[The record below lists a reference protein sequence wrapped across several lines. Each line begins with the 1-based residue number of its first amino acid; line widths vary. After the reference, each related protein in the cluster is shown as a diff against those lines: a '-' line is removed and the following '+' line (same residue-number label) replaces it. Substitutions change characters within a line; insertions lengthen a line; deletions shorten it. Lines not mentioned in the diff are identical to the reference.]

1 MTRAVARRIATRV
14 AATRAPMAR
23 AATRVARDDAA
34 TRRDDAD
41 ADADAADD
49 DDGDSPRRRRDAR
62 TTATPRRTTRRRETA
77 RTMLAIAAIATMAT
91 TWTTARDGAVPG
103 RGAARAS
110 TRRALYDARATR
122 GIATRA
128 VRSGGTGEV
137 GEASRAAV
145 EGSAVETVETVEA
158 DLDLGSAAANATT
171 ATRAEAS
178 ADLARGAVS
187 GAWRSDV
194 VPEVAYVVTWCCG
207 NSVAHL
213 TKRFDGLAATTLGLV
228 FAAKTPESA
237 CDALTDDLRAMT
249 WMCAEMPNSQARE
262 VDAMAW
268 FLRETYVGDAPKI
281 FIFAHDDRP
290 FWPSLRAFVEELRT
304 GERDGTV
311 TRVVDARA
319 RKMEKEFSVAR
330 DGKAPTDFDGDTF
343 IAYSVAREPLVG
355 TYMYTNAFALLLRTF
370 FDVVKDVEDPA
381 SELAD
386 APDRNASE
394 RPGWR
399 VSSRYLGERLDW
411 PISAIFAVTRDM
423 AKHRSQKFYEA
434 LSLLVA
440 CDGKLTSAVD
450 FEYFAALE
458 WAHTLERAWLPIVF
472 NPALRERA
480 EGVPE
485 CLLDAEARCYEVLDW
500 NAGVRDVVRYDPARH
515 ADVPWSFPQG
525 ADSRG
530 LSVATEPRDVVDKC
544 GARTWHDHPIAMGG
558 GKNLEI

>member
-34 TRRDDAD
+34 TPRDD

-49 DDGDSPRRRRDAR
+49 ADGDSPRRLAPSR

-77 RTMLAIAAIATMAT
+77 RTMLAIAAIATTAT
-91 TWTTARDGAVPG
+91 TWTTARDGAGGG

-110 TRRALYDARATR
+110 TRRALDDARATR

-145 EGSAVETVETVEA
+145 EGSAVETVETGEA

-178 ADLARGAVS
+178 ADLARGAAS

>member
-1 MTRAVARRIATRV
+1 
-14 AATRAPMAR
+14 MAR

-34 TRRDDAD
+34 TRRDDDDAD
-41 ADADAADD
+41 ADADDD

-91 TWTTARDGAVPG
+91 TWTTARDGGGRG

-110 TRRALYDARATR
+110 TRRALDDARATR

-158 DLDLGSAAANATT
+158 DLDLGAAAANATT

-515 ADVPWSFPQG
+515 ADVPWSFPQD

>member
-91 TWTTARDGAVPG
+91 TWTTARDGAGGG

-110 TRRALYDARATR
+110 TRRALDDARATR

-171 ATRAEAS
+171 ETRAEAS

>member
-1 MTRAVARRIATRV
+1 
-14 AATRAPMAR
+14 MAR
-23 AATRVARDDAA
+23 GETRGDDAR
-34 TRRDDAD
+34 RRDDDDD
-41 ADADAADD
+41 ARRDDGDDDD
-49 DDGDSPRRRRDAR
+49 DDGDDAHLGVRARPSTRRA
-62 TTATPRRTTRRRETA
+62 TTRRGSTTRA
-77 RTMLAIAAIATMAT
+77 MVAIAAVASLAT
-91 TWTTARDGAVPG
+91 TWTTARETATTT
-103 RGAARAS
+103 RAS
-110 TRRALYDARATR
+110 AAATR
-122 GIATRA
+122 GARDDARETRGLAARTASGGGRARA
-128 VRSGGTGEV
+128 VRGWGGAAMEV
-137 GEASRAAV
+137 SASASDSV
-145 EGSAVETVETVEA
+145 SASASASDSVSA
-158 DLDLGSAAANATT
+158 SASNSASNSAATKRT
-171 ATRAEAS
+171 ASAS
-178 ADLARGAVS
+178 ADLARGRVS
-187 GAWRSDV
+187 RAWRGDV

-290 FWPSLRAFVEELRT
+290 FWPSLRAFVDELRA

-311 TRVVDARA
+311 TRAVEARA
-319 RKMEKEFSVAR
+319 QKMEKEISVAR

-343 IAYSVAREPLVG
+343 MADGVAREPLVG

-370 FDVVKDVEDPA
+370 FDVVEDVKDPA

-386 APDRNASE
+386 VSDGKSSE
-394 RPGWR
+394 RTGWR

-411 PISAIFAVTRDM
+411 PVSAIFAVTRDM
-423 AKHRSQKFYEA
+423 ARKHRSQNFYEA
-434 LSLLVA
+434 LGSLVA

-458 WAHTLERAWLPIVF
+458 WAHTFERAWLPIVF

-500 NAGVRDVVRYDPARH
+500 SAGVRDVVRYDPARGH
-515 ADVPWSFPQG
+515 AVVPWSFPQG
-525 ADSRG
+525 ADARG
-530 LSVATEPRDVVDKC
+530 LSVAAEPRDVVDKC
-544 GARTWHDHPIAMGG
+544 GARTWHDHPVAMNG
-558 GKNLEI
+558 GKQLEI

>member
-1 MTRAVARRIATRV
+1 
-14 AATRAPMAR
+14 MAR

-34 TRRDDAD
+34 TRRDDD
-41 ADADAADD
+41 DADAADD
-49 DDGDSPRRRRDAR
+49 DDGDSPRLRRDAR

-91 TWTTARDGAVPG
+91 TWTTARDGAGGG
-103 RGAARAS
+103 RGAARTS
-110 TRRALYDARATR
+110 TRRALDDARATR

-137 GEASRAAV
+137 DEASRAAV
-145 EGSAVETVETVEA
+145 EGSAVATVEMVEA

-178 ADLARGAVS
+178 ADLARGAAS

-500 NAGVRDVVRYDPARH
+500 NAGVRDVVRYDRARH

>member
-34 TRRDDAD
+34 TRRAD
-41 ADADAADD
+41 ADADDDDD

-91 TWTTARDGAVPG
+91 TWTTARDGAGKG

-110 TRRALYDARATR
+110 TRRALDDARATR

-178 ADLARGAVS
+178 ADLARGAAS